1 LFVNKAVVEYWA
13 LAAEEQ
19 SVSSAPLLLL
29 ARFCSIQQQSEGM
42 LDSFPERLGTTFREA
57 AAFDWLV
64 LVRGVAAL
72 HLEGV
77 VGEDHLEAVLLD
89 FDRVEAWAMSPR

>member
-1 LFVNKAVVEYWA
+1 
-13 LAAEEQ
+13 
-19 SVSSAPLLLL
+19 
-29 ARFCSIQQQSEGM
+29 M

-72 HLEGV
+72 HLEGEEA
-77 VGEDHLEAVLLD
+77 VGHPLEATHLDPVLAL
-89 FDRVEAWAMSPR
+89 RS